1 MPSGMAPAT
10 RVPDGELTMATL
22 KESGHYAIAGF
33 LYQFIGSG
41 VVAFQIYEGL
51 QGDEPT
57 EVLLVER
64 FGQDAVVFPVDG
76 SDKKPKFIQYKY
88 SSKGETIAPS
98 ELREI
103 LQAFSEE
110 CPHSGSGNRSSGF
123 RTGHQSPLFTKF

>member
-1 MPSGMAPAT
+1 MAAAT
-10 RVPDGELTMATL
+10 RVLDGELTMATL

-33 LYQFIGSG
+33 PYQFIGSG

-64 FGQDAVVFPVDG
+64 FGQDAVVLPVDG
-76 SDKKPKFIQYKY
+76 SDKKPKLIQYKY

-110 CPHSGSGNRSSGF
+110 CPHSGNGNRSSGF